1 VRWDPSS
8 AAKSLK
14 RKGLLLKCPLRMCNY
29 TCSSQQELDEHVV
42 GSHDKRCKAAQE
54 AKSRLQRLAPAVLG
68 AAAGAEG
75 APVGAG
81 SAAPSAAEASYPQ
94 SSVPNRPHAAL
105 ATESL
110 QGVADDAGSQD
121 TVPGSPA
128 AANAGPLNTAG
139 GKSSP
144 SGNFSGGAI
153 QPGPPHSTSGGSTP
167 AGVRDRAEA
176 APAATPREATATGAG
191 SQSGAGAGAV
201 VIAVESDD
209 SDAELL
215 AACRAAE
222 AKISASVANLRRP
235 NEPAC
240 SPAAAQRDF
249 APADADVDAM
259 LEMEELAMEEERAM
273 QDEVA
278 ARAEMEEQASRAATA
293 AARVGLPAAAPV
305 GLPAAAHVG
314 LPAAAPVGLPL
325 GFMSSAFGGAPI
337 APAPVAQSQTAAFP
351 FGGPGAA
358 VGGESFSVTSG
369 GGCFKCGLPGHWAKD
384 CPCQCGF
391 RCRWPGQPCQAATV
405 GAGNVIAGGGIGSAP
420 TATAFGGIAASS
432 GTIGGGSSTTVGAS
446 DGRDCLKCGQAG
458 HWVRDCP
465 CQCGYRCKW
474 KGIGPCQTALGSS
487 TSGGQVGSTTGGL
500 FGTPGG
506 LFGGISGST
515 ERPCYKCGQV
525 GHWASACGQGG
536 GEARSGGAG
545 GCFRCGQTGHWAS
558 DCPTRV

>member
-128 AANAGPLNTAG
+128 AANAGPSDTARDER
-139 GKSSP
+139 SP
-144 SGNFSGGAI
+144 SRNFSGGSI
-153 QPGPPHSTSGGSTP
+153 QPGPSRGTSCASMP
-167 AGVRDRAEA
+167 AGFGA
-176 APAATPREATATGAG
+176 ASMATPRAATVAAVDSHSGVGA
-191 SQSGAGAGAV
+191 AAV
-201 VIAVESDD
+201 ESALESDD

-222 AKISASVANLRRP
+222 AKLSVSVANLRRP
-235 NEPAC
+235 NDPAC
-240 SPAAAQRDF
+240 SPAAAQRDL

-259 LEMEELAMEEERAM
+259 LEMEEMAMEEERAM
-273 QDEVA
+273 QDDVA
-278 ARAEMEEQASRAATA
+278 ARAEMEEASRAATA
-293 AARVGLPAAAPV
+293 SAPV
-305 GLPAAAHVG
+305 GLPAAAPVG

-325 GFMSSAFGGAPI
+325 GFMSRVEP
-337 APAPVAQSQTAAFP
+337 QTAALP
-351 FGGPGAA
+351 VRGIGAA
-358 VGGESFSVTSG
+358 VGGEFCAVTSG
-369 GGCFKCGLPGHWAKD
+369 DGCFKCGLPGHWAKD

-405 GAGNVIAGGGIGSAP
+405 GAGNFIASGGFGSAP

-432 GTIGGGSSTTVGAS
+432 GTIGGGSSTTVGAR
-446 DGRDCLKCGQAG
+446 DGPECFKCGQAG

-474 KGIGPCQTALGSS
+474 KGIGPCQAASGCS
-487 TSGGQVGSTTGGL
+487 TSGGRQVGGTSGGL

-506 LFGGISGST
+506 LFGSISGST
-515 ERPCYKCGQV
+515 ERPCYKCGKV
-525 GHWASACGQGG
+525 GHWASSCGQGG